1 MIKKS
6 NQIKFLTLTI
16 LALCFV
22 LGNLQEVSGQTAADP
37 FAKPKWA
44 QPKDPN
50 AKPAPTKVDSTG
62 KVVAVKATPP
72 PVAPVAAP
80 PIQDRINYYKMQR
93 ERAAQ
98 NGEALP
104 KVTSVLTLDEMS
116 VMGIFRTPRGYAAM
130 IQATPINLS
139 YTVYP
144 GEKFFNGQLVAV
156 EENRLVFRKV
166 VKMSN
171 GKFVT
176 TEENKTLRQYTQQ
189 EEIQGTAPADT
200 TSAKTETKPAET
212 TATPAAGQPADGSAP
227 KPAQP
232 VVVVSP
238 LDEMNNQP
246 VETPKSAKEKPST
259 KKGKSSVTKK
269 PAKVASSDSD
279 SGSSRRP

>member
-22 LGNLQEVSGQTAADP
+22 LGNIQSVSAQTQSSKDP
-37 FAKPKWA
+37 FEKPIW
-44 QPKDPN
+44 QRPKDPN
-50 AKPAPTKVDSTG
+50 AKSAVTTKVDSAG
-62 KVVAVKATPP
+62 KVTVVKQGPP
-72 PVAPVAAP
+72 PVVPVAAP
-80 PIQDRINYYKMQR
+80 GIQDRINHYKFLR
-93 ERAAQ
+93 EKAAE
-98 NGEALP
+98 NGEPLP

-116 VMGIFRTPRGYAAM
+116 VVGIFRTPRGYAAM

-171 GKFVT
+171 GKFIT
-176 TEENKTLRQYTQQ
+176 SEENKTLRQYTQQ
-189 EEIQGTAPADT
+189 EEIQGTAPTDT
-200 TSAKTETKPAET
+200 TTAQTETKPAET
-212 TATPAAGQPADGSAP
+212 AAAPVQTAEGTAP

-232 VVVVSP
+232 TVVISP
-238 LDEMNNQP
+238 LDEMNKPP
-246 VETPKSAKEKPST
+246 VETPKSAKEKPAD
-259 KKGKSSVTKK
+259 KKGKAVTKK
-269 PAKVASSDSD
+269 PAKVASSKKQ
-279 SGSSRRP
+279 